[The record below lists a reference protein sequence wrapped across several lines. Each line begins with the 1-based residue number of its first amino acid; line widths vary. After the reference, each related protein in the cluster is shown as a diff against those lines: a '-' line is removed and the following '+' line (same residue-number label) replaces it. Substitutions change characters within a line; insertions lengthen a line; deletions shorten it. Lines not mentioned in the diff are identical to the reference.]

1 MGLPRL
7 SHQFPVDEVVAV
19 TVVAEVVDVV
29 GITEVVDVVAITEV
43 VVEVGGT
50 VVDVVVVVELPQD
63 ASSSET
69 TIKKLKPMT
78 IILLFILP
86 PF

>member
-1 MGLPRL
+1 MGFPRL

-19 TVVAEVVDVV
+19 TVVAEVVEV

-63 ASSSET
+63 ASRSET

>member
-1 MGLPRL
+1 MGLPKL
-7 SHQFPVDEVVAV
+7 SHQFPVDVVVAV

-43 VVEVGGT
+43 VVDVGGT
-50 VVDVVVVVELPQD
+50 IVDVAVVVELPQD

-78 IILLFILP
+78 IILLFILS

>member
-7 SHQFPVDEVVAV
+7 SHQFPVDVVVAV

-43 VVEVGGT
+43 VVEVGST

-69 TIKKLKPMT
+69 TTRKLRPNT
-78 IILLFILP
+78 VILLFILS